1 MKGITPIIAII
12 LLLLI
17 TVSMAGFAFVFLQ
30 RTLEQTAESTETGLT
45 GQLNKQEQKFA
56 IDGVNADGGIIYVR
70 HTGSVNSSTD
80 DVSVYINDVLQSC
93 NWGGGKP
100 AWAPNSPPKG
110 CNVTTF
116 TCPATIKITAPGNTD
131 STSC

>member
-30 RTLEQTAESTETGLT
+30 RTLEQTTTSTETGLQNQLDQQ
-45 GQLNKQEQKFA
+45 GQTFA
-56 IDGVNADGGIIYVR
+56 IDNIDDVGNMIAIR
-70 HTGSVNSSTD
+70 HTGSTASDTSKI
-80 DVSVYINDVLQSC
+80 SVYIDDVLQSC
-93 NWGGGKP
+93 TWNTPGAWVPGGGP
-100 AWAPNSPPKG
+100 RTCTVAAFACPKD
-110 CNVTTF
+110 VR
-116 TCPATIKITAPGNTD
+116 ITSPGNTD